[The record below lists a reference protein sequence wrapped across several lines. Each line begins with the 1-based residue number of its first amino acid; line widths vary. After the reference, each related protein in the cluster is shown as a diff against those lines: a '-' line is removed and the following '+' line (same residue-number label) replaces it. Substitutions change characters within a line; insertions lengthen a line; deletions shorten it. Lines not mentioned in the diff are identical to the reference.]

1 MPPTL
6 PLIRQP
12 QGLPPSPPGK
22 VYKSSADISYRFI
35 ILKKQF
41 SHISGLIDIMFKK
54 QNGITIIPSP
64 AGKVAAEG

>member
-12 QGLPPSPPGK
+12 QGLTPSPPGK
-22 VYKSSADISYRFI
+22 VYKASADISYRFI
-35 ILKKQF
+35 ILIKQF
-41 SHISGLIDIMFKK
+41 SHISGLIDIMLKK
-54 QNGITIIPSP
+54 QYEIIIIPSP